1 MALQR
6 DYKSLKK
13 EPTIPL
19 SLTLLYIA
27 GAVCL
32 LLWGTRMVK
41 LGFTRAY
48 GTSLRRAVLRGT
60 RNRFIACGSGI
71 GVTMLL
77 QSSTATTLLLISFV
91 KNSSVPLTMALAVVI
106 GSDIATTLVAQILT
120 LDMSWLSPV
129 LLIIGI
135 IGHMIFERGGRK
147 RHIFRACIGVGLM
160 LLSLSLIKDASAPL
174 ANSDTLPVILAPLHG
189 DPVMA
194 IVGAAILTWIM
205 HSSLAA
211 VLLFAALA
219 SNNIVGLELG
229 ALLILGANLGGAFIA
244 YIVTFKDGVTARR
257 ITTGNVIMRCVTVV
271 LCMIFF
277 DVMLSYMREFDY
289 STARHLVNLHV
300 GFNIVLALIFMPT
313 IQWVSKLCEKLVPEE
328 KNKRRPAHE
337 PLYLD
342 DKALDTPVVALA
354 AAARETLRMAEM
366 VQDML
371 ENTIESFKQNDEK
384 LADKISR
391 KDDTVDKLYNEIKL
405 YMTRLTQES
414 LDPKESD
421 RYLQILTFATN
432 LEHIG
437 DIIDKSL
444 MELARKKIK
453 YKERFSEQG
462 WAEIKDFHHQIVENV
477 RMAQTIFLS
486 EDPVLAQQLID
497 QKQVI
502 SATAKK
508 SSAQHFERL
517 RSGLP
522 ETIATSSLHLDIIR
536 DYRRIN
542 SYITSVAHAIL
553 ENAEKYESKRKH

>member
-1 MALQR
+1 M
-6 DYKSLKK
+6 
-13 EPTIPL
+13 
-19 SLTLLYIA
+19 
-27 GAVCL
+27 
-32 LLWGTRMVK
+32 
-41 LGFTRAY
+41 
-48 GTSLRRAVLRGT
+48 LRGT

-77 QSSTATTLLLISFV
+77 QSSTATALLLISFV
-91 KNSSVPLTMALAVVI
+91 KNSAVPLTMALAVII

-135 IGHMIFERGGRK
+135 VGHMVYERGGRK
-147 RHIFRACIGVGLM
+147 RHLFRACIGIGLM
-160 LLSLSLIKDASAPL
+160 LLSLSLIKNASAPL
-174 ANSDTLPVILAPLHG
+174 ANSDTLPVLLAPLQN

-194 IVGAAILTWIM
+194 IVSAALLTWIM
-205 HSSLAA
+205 HSSLAG
-211 VLLFAALA
+211 VLLFASLA
-219 SNNIVGLELG
+219 SNNIIDLELG

-244 YIVTFKDGVTARR
+244 YVVTFKDGVTARR
-257 ITTGNVIMRCVTVV
+257 ITTGNIIMRCFTVI
-271 LCMIFF
+271 LCMVFF
-277 DVMLSYMREFDY
+277 DAMLEYIRQFDF
-289 STARHLVNLHV
+289 STARHMVNLHV
-300 GFNIVLALIFMPT
+300 GFNIALALIFIPT
-313 IQWVSKLCEKLVPEE
+313 IQWVEKLCIKLAPEQ
-328 KNKRRPAHE
+328 KSKRSAAHK
-337 PLYLD
+337 PIYLD
-342 DKALDTPVVALA
+342 DKALSSPVVALA
-354 AAARETLRMAEM
+354 SAARETLRMAEM
-366 VQDML
+366 VQNML
-371 ENTIESFKQNDEK
+371 EKTIESFKQNDEK
-384 LADKISR
+384 LANKISN
-391 KDDTVDKLYNEIKL
+391 KEETVDKLYNEIKL

-432 LEHIG
+432 LEHVG

-444 MELARKKIK
+444 MELAKKKIK

-462 WAEIKDFHHQIVENV
+462 WAEIKDFHQQIVENM

-486 EDPVLAQQLID
+486 EDPALAQQLID
-497 QKQVI
+497 QKQII

-542 SYITSVAHAIL
+542 SYITSVAYAIL
-553 ENAEKYESKRKH
+553 ENAQKYEGKRKKH